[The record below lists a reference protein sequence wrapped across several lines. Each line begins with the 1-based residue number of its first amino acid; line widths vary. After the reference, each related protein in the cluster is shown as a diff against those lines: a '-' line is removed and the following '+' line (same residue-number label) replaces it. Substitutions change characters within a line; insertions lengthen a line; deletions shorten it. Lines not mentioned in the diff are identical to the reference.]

1 MSHSFLVIFL
11 SFRQGMVMLFRM
23 FTKDTNFVMISGY
36 ESGSIMI
43 WNIKREVAID
53 AKILYENPGS
63 MIYLCW
69 KKLPLITWGSVANW
83 HSLEH
88 TYKCT
93 SLRQEWVYSHDQE
106 HHY

>member
-1 MSHSFLVIFL
+1 
-11 SFRQGMVMLFRM
+11 MVMLFRM

-63 MIYLCW
+63 MIYLC
-69 KKLPLITWGSVANW
+69 
-83 HSLEH
+83 
-88 TYKCT
+88 
-93 SLRQEWVYSHDQE
+93 
-106 HHY
+106 